1 MERKYEYTV
10 TACYVGY
17 MVQAIVN
24 NFAPLLFLTFHNTYN
39 IPMTQITLLITFN
52 FLLQLCVDFLAAGVV
67 DKIGY
72 RPCLIFAHLFSA
84 MGLIGLAILPGLMPS
99 AFLGLL
105 LSVLIYALGGGLL
118 EVLVSPVMEALPTKN
133 KEKMMSL
140 LHSFYCWGH
149 VGVVLLS
156 TLFFTLA
163 GIENWRYLSI
173 LWALVPLCNMVAF
186 MKVPIVPLVEEGE
199 MGYGILE
206 LLRIPLFWIL
216 VLLMICS
223 GASEQAVSQW
233 ASTFAEEALQVS
245 KTFGDL
251 AGPMFFAILMG
262 TSRALYGKFG
272 EKFDLKKTMAASAFL
287 CVFAYLLIVFSPLPL
302 LSLLGCGICGFSVG
316 IFWPGTFS
324 IASASMKRSG
334 TALFALLALAGD
346 VGCAGGPTFAGFISG
361 AFGDNLKAGILAA
374 ILFPMGMLLGLFLA
388 KKKN

>member
-84 MGLIGLAILPGLMPS
+84 IGLIGLAILPGLMPS

-199 MGYGILE
+199 MGYSILE

-287 CVFAYLLIVFSPLPL
+287 CIFAYLLIVFSPLPL

>member
-199 MGYGILE
+199 MGYSILE

-287 CVFAYLLIVFSPLPL
+287 CIFAYLLIVFSPLPL